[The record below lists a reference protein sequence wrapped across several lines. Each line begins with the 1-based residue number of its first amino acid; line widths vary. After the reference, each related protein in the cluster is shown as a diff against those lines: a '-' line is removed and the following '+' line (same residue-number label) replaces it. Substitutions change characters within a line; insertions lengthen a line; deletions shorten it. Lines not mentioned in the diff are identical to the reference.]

1 MEISF
6 SFGLGFVERSHKTL
20 NYWGYECK
28 TPIDVKEAWNHQ
40 IMWFD
45 EELVDLGSVLG
56 FPPKVLRFEVP

>member
-20 NYWGYECK
+20 NCWDYECK

-40 IMWFD
+40 IMWFG
-45 EELVDLGSVLG
+45 EEFVDLG
-56 FPPKVLRFEVP
+56 